1 MVNPNQGFNLAGRLQ
16 QDRANKENNFYN
28 NLLAYG
34 MTAGG
39 SFSAS
44 GDKITYT
51 PSSMPDKTTM
61 WNEFVAMKNGRINQ
75 QDIASFEAQWRQ
87 ANAMKSY
94 SAAKELNKLTN
105 MGYDRDKISDVI
117 AGDETL
123 YNSLLDMVSDL
134 EEQAVSTGD
143 DNAFA
148 QAETLKSYFP
158 EKDKGIL
165 RDLGPQGWATL
176 AAGTGL
182 AISNKKGIMD
192 VAKKIKSKASSMT
205 GSKVKGLGTAA
216 PFIAYGLAP
225 ELGFQLYGKQGRQ
238 VAQTGAD
245 LGLLGM
251 AARTLVQGPPLAKVA
266 GAALMGIPAI
276 SSLISDYGDSV
287 YDTFFPDEE

>member
-1 MVNPNQGFNLAGRLQ
+1 
-16 QDRANKENNFYN
+16 
-28 NLLAYG
+28 
-34 MTAGG
+34 
-39 SFSAS
+39 
-44 GDKITYT
+44 
-51 PSSMPDKTTM
+51 
-61 WNEFVAMKNGRINQ
+61 
-75 QDIASFEAQWRQ
+75 
-87 ANAMKSY
+87 
-94 SAAKELNKLTN
+94 
-105 MGYDRDKISDVI
+105 
-117 AGDETL
+117 
-123 YNSLLDMVSDL
+123 
-134 EEQAVSTGD
+134 
-143 DNAFA
+143 
-148 QAETLKSYFP
+148 
-158 EKDKGIL
+158 
-165 RDLGPQGWATL
+165 
-176 AAGTGL
+176 
-182 AISNKKGIMD
+182 MD